1 MGFSSETAKQA
12 GKKSRRGKARPS
24 SEIRQTLSD
33 LATKTLES
41 INTEELSNSERIA
54 LLRIL
59 VSYTVPRL
67 QTERIETNQ
76 HKRFTIE
83 VLKQGFFR

>member
-12 GKKSRRGKARPS
+12 GKKSRRGKARHY

-59 VSYTVPRL
+59 VSYTVPKL

-76 HKRFTIE
+76 HKHFTIE
-83 VLKQGFFR
+83 VLK

>member
-1 MGFSSETAKQA
+1 MGFSSETAKLA
-12 GKKSRRGKARPS
+12 GKKSRRGKARCS

-41 INTEELSNSERIA
+41 INTEKLSNSERIA

-59 VSYTVPRL
+59 VNYTVPKL

-76 HKRFTIE
+76 HKHFTVE
-83 VLKQGFFR
+83 VLK

>member
-12 GKKSRRGKARPS
+12 GKKSRQGKARHS

-59 VSYTVPRL
+59 VNYTVPRL

-76 HKRFTIE
+76 HKHFTIE
-83 VLKQGFFR
+83 VLK

>member
-1 MGFSSETAKQA
+1 MGFSSEAAKLA
-12 GKKSRRGKARPS
+12 GKKSTRGKARHS

-54 LLRIL
+54 LLRTL

-67 QTERIETNQ
+67 HTERIETNQ
-76 HKRFTIE
+76 HKHFTIE
-83 VLKQGFFR
+83 VLK

>member
-12 GKKSRRGKARPS
+12 GKKSRRGKARHS

-59 VSYTVPRL
+59 VNYTVPKL
-67 QTERIETNQ
+67 QTERIETNR
-76 HKRFTIE
+76 HKHFTIE
-83 VLKQGFFR
+83 VLK

>member
-12 GKKSRRGKARPS
+12 GKKSRRGKARHS

-59 VSYTVPRL
+59 INYTVPKL
-67 QTERIETNQ
+67 QTERPETTD
-76 HKRFTIE
+76 HREFTVTVID
-83 VLKQGFFR
+83 

>member
-1 MGFSSETAKQA
+1 MGFSSETAKLA
-12 GKKSRRGKARPS
+12 GKKSRRGKGRHS

-33 LATKTLES
+33 LATKTLNT

-59 VSYTVPRL
+59 VNYTVPKL

-76 HKRFTIE
+76 HKHFTIE
-83 VLKQGFFR
+83 VLK

>member
-1 MGFSSETAKQA
+1 MFLSK
-12 GKKSRRGKARPS
+12 RGKARHS

-59 VSYTVPRL
+59 VSYTVPKL

-76 HKRFTIE
+76 HKHFTIE
-83 VLKQGFFR
+83 VLK

>member
-12 GKKSRRGKARPS
+12 GKKSRRGKARHS

-59 VSYTVPRL
+59 INYTVPKL
-67 QTERIETNQ
+67 QTERPETTE
-76 HKRFTIE
+76 HREFTVTVID
-83 VLKQGFFR
+83 

>member
-1 MGFSSETAKQA
+1 MGFSSETAKLA
-12 GKKSRRGKARPS
+12 GKKSRRGKTRHS

-33 LATKTLES
+33 LATKTLNT

-59 VSYTVPRL
+59 VNYTVPKL

-76 HKRFTIE
+76 HKHFTIE
-83 VLKQGFFR
+83 VLK

>member
-12 GKKSRRGKARPS
+12 GKKSKRGKARHS

-33 LATKTLES
+33 LATKTLNT

-59 VSYTVPRL
+59 INYTVPKL
-67 QTERIETNQ
+67 QTERPETTEHREFTVTIIE
-76 HKRFTIE
+76 
-83 VLKQGFFR
+83 

>member
-12 GKKSRRGKARPS
+12 AKKSRRGKARHS

-76 HKRFTIE
+76 HKHFTIE
-83 VLKQGFFR
+83 VLK

>member
-1 MGFSSETAKQA
+1 MGFSSETAKLA
-12 GKKSRRGKARPS
+12 GKKSRRGKARYS

-33 LATKTLES
+33 LATKTLDS

-59 VSYTVPRL
+59 VSYTVPKL

-76 HKRFTIE
+76 HKHFTIE
-83 VLKQGFFR
+83 VLK